1 MSHLSNI
8 VGKELRE
15 LITKSTLIPIIFLA
29 VLFGFMGN
37 MMSGV
42 EAEASSVPVIGLIDN
57 DNGTLSEIA
66 CGVLEKGAA
75 VVYNG
80 SSVTDGLSIVEESG
94 GTAVLVIPSNFTD
107 NILSGERGTIQVY
120 WIMKGAGLLDSI
132 SSSAVDQLLWSIS
145 SAISYHLIEADSSAD
160 AAIVLQPT
168 DRSETTIFNDKEMEG
183 VSPGTLSAMMVS
195 QSTMV
200 PILIMMIIM
209 MAGSTVISSMGME
222 KENKTLET
230 LLTLPVKRS
239 SVVTGKLVASAMV
252 GLLMAGIY
260 MLGFNSYMTSF
271 GASMEVDLASYGL
284 ELTTL
289 DFILVGISL
298 FLALLAALSMC
309 MVLGTFAKNYKSAQT
324 LTMPITFLAMIPM
337 FITMFKDFNTLPTA
351 VQAILFAIPF
361 SHPMMAMRAL
371 LFDDYLLVIGGI
383 VYVAAFA
390 IVMILVAVWIFNTDR
405 LLVGRIDRR
414 NTIGRARKTWMKILR
429 PGR

>member
-1 MSHLSNI
+1 MSSLSNI

-29 VLFGFMGN
+29 ILFGYMGS
-37 MMSGV
+37 MIGGIEEELSTP
-42 EAEASSVPVIGLIDN
+42 PVIGLIDE
-57 DNGTLSEIA
+57 DGGTLSA
-66 CGVLEKGAA
+66 VARAVLEEGAA

-80 SSVTDGLSIVEESG
+80 TSVSEGLTVVERSG

-107 NILSGERGTIQVY
+107 NILSGERGTIEIF

-132 SSSAVDQLLWSIS
+132 SSSAVDQLLGAVS
-145 SAISYHLIEADSSAD
+145 SAISYHLIEAESTVDPS
-160 AAIVLQPT
+160 IVLYPT
-168 DRSETTIFNDKEMEG
+168 GRTETTIFNDRELDG
-183 VSPGTLSAMMVS
+183 VSPGTLSSMMVS

-239 SVVTGKLVASAMV
+239 SVVTGKLVASAVV

-260 MLGFNSYMTSF
+260 MVGFNSYMSSF
-271 GASMEVDLASYGL
+271 GAAGDVDLASYGL
-284 ELTTL
+284 ALTTV

-298 FLALLAALSMC
+298 FVALLAALSMC

-337 FITMFKDFNTLPTA
+337 FITMFKDFGTLPFA
-351 VQAILFAIPF
+351 VQAMLFAIPF

-371 LFDDYLLVIGGI
+371 LFDDYALVLGGI

-390 IVMILVAVWIFNTDR
+390 AAMILITVWIFNTDR

-414 NTIGRARKTWMKILR
+414 NTIGRASKVWMRVLR
-429 PGR
+429 RR